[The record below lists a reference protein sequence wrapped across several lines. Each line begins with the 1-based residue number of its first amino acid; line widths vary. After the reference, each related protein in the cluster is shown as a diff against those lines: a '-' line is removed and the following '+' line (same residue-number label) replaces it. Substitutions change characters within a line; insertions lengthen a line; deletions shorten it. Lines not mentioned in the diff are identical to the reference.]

1 MDLAARLVIVL
12 GIVNLIRMAL
22 FMIGSDWQDI
32 RRHRAARRT
41 EGWYYPSVTVIVPAH
56 NEETVIL
63 RAVES
68 VYRSNYPRLD
78 VIVVDDGSDDGTLD
92 LVRRFQANHGQGR
105 LRVLTQPNQGK
116 AVALNHAIDQAYS
129 DLVMVLDAD
138 SLLDV
143 NAVSEIVNYF
153 RDPAVGMVASNV
165 KILRG
170 RGILNLAQRFEYLV
184 GHRLKRSLTAYNCEY
199 VVGGVGST
207 FRRAT
212 AVEIGCYDTDT
223 MTEDID
229 FTLKMI
235 RYGDRSRRVM
245 FAPHAI
251 SYTESVLTFRQLVQQ
266 RFRWKFGRL
275 QAFLKNSHLFFS
287 RRPAYDKRLTWMNLP
302 FAVYSEGAFLLEP
315 LVVGFVLYV
324 TIRYQTLW
332 TIVTA
337 YGVMTLYVALN
348 VLAEDSNSFRERLR
362 LLWLAPVQY
371 PLLLI
376 VSAAEYCA
384 LILVLTKLPELFGQ
398 RRSDTRW
405 QHVERAGGRRA
416 R

>member
-251 SYTESVLTFRQLVQQ
+251 SYTESVLTFHQLVQQ

-275 QAFLKNSHLFFS
+275 QAFL
-287 RRPAYDKRLTWMNLP
+287 
-302 FAVYSEGAFLLEP
+302 
-315 LVVGFVLYV
+315 
-324 TIRYQTLW
+324 
-332 TIVTA
+332 
-337 YGVMTLYVALN
+337 
-348 VLAEDSNSFRERLR
+348 
-362 LLWLAPVQY
+362 
-371 PLLLI
+371 
-376 VSAAEYCA
+376 
-384 LILVLTKLPELFGQ
+384 
-398 RRSDTRW
+398 
-405 QHVERAGGRRA
+405 
-416 R
+416 